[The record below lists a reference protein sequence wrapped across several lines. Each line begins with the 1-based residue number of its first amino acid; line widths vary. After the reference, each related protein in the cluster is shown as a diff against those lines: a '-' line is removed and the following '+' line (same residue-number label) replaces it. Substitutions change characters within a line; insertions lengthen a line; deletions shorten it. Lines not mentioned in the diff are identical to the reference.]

1 MKASENAYNLITAFE
16 GFSSVPYVCPSG
28 KLTIGWGH
36 IIRDGEKFSIP
47 LSDYE
52 AALLLEKDVEKAEK
66 AVNRLITIPLE
77 QHEFDA
83 LVSFTFNVGVL
94 ALQRSTLRQ
103 KLNRDEDREEVA
115 DEFLKWVYA
124 GGRKL
129 RGLVRRRIAERN
141 LFLGIA

>member
-1 MKASENAYNLITAFE
+1 MKASEDAYNLITAFE
-16 GFSSVPYVCPSG
+16 GFSSVPYLCPSG

-36 IIRDGEKFSIP
+36 VIRDGEKFSIP

-52 AALLLEKDVEKAEK
+52 ATLLLEKDVEKAEK

-115 DEFLKWVYA
+115 DEFLRWVYA

-129 RGLVRRRIAERN
+129 RGLVRRRMAERN
-141 LFLGIA
+141 LFLGVA